1 MATLMASEPEA
12 LRIISRFNLPLGI
25 GEKTVDEVCTV
36 HNVHTATFL
45 AIINYKIGAERHF
58 SIEDISLPTLLDYLS
73 QSHKHFFDFSLPML
87 RKKLI
92 EATNFTV
99 ADSQIPMLIIKYFD
113 EYVGEISKHMEHEN
127 TRVFPYVESLI
138 RGAAPQPNKTDE
150 FSRQHRTIDDK
161 NVANKLSELKKLII
175 KYYPDNSGNS
185 MMLSALY
192 DLFLTEQ
199 DIATHCSIEDNM
211 LIPAI
216 KLLEKNNRIK
226 TETQKDNTDI
236 QEELSE
242 REKDVLREVVSGLSN
257 KEIADK
263 LYISIHTVIS
273 HRKNISRKLNIHST
287 AGLTIYAIV
296 NNIIEIKKK

>member
-12 LRIISRFNLPLGI
+12 LRIISRFNLPLGV
-25 GEKTVDEVCTV
+25 GEKTVDEVCRAN
-36 HNVHTATFL
+36 NVHTATFL

-58 SIEDISLPTLLDYLS
+58 SIDDISLPTLLNYLS
-73 QSHKHFFDFSLPML
+73 QSHQHFFKFSLPML

-92 EATNFTV
+92 EATNFTM

-113 EYVGEISKHMEHEN
+113 EYAGEISKHMEHEN
-127 TRVFPYVESLI
+127 KRVFPYVESLLQ
-138 RGAAPQPNKTDE
+138 GAAPKPQKTDE
-150 FSRQHRTIDDK
+150 ISKQHRTVDDK
-161 NVANKLSELKKLII
+161 NIADKLSELKKLII
-175 KYYPDNSGNS
+175 KYYPDNSSNS

-211 LIPAI
+211 LIPSI
-216 KLLEKNNRIK
+216 RLLEKNNRIR
-226 TETQKDNTDI
+226 TESQKEETAV

-263 LYISIHTVIS
+263 LFISIHTVIS

-296 NNIIEIKKK
+296 NNIIEIQK